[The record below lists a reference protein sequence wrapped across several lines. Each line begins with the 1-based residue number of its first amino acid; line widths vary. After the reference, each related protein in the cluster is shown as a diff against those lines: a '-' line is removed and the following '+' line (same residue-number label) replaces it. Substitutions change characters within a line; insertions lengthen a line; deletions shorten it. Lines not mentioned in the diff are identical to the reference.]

1 MEMSGLQK
9 LVQKNGFFKKGHS
22 RPLFLYFCLFNAL
35 GNTQCLIKLCH
46 RWDLNREPL
55 ESEATALPIE
65 PQARL
70 PNRLL
75 FAKQ

>member
-1 MEMSGLQK
+1 MSGLQK

-55 ESEATALPIE
+55 ESEATALPHILDRF
-65 PQARL
+65 PKAAL
-70 PNRLL
+70 PIFRT
-75 FAKQ
+75 KE

>member
-35 GNTQCLIKLCH
+35 GNTQCLIKTLPSMGF
-46 RWDLNREPL
+46 EPRT
-55 ESEATALPIE
+55 SGV
-65 PQARL
+65 RSDC
-70 PNRLL
+70 
-75 FAKQ
+75 FAD